1 MPIYSAVQV
10 KQSPGAPPF
19 FLLAVKAAELL
30 TWADIPRKKAG
41 YLAGYQRKQD
51 ESRQT
56 ILTKYL
62 SLHPNNIIPGAIIVA
77 SRPGSV
83 TVTPGPNSDTVQIDV
98 ALPPPVALPD
108 LIKRE
113 YGEFIARLPEQER
126 KDIESGRYDPPPVD
140 EDDPDEEVDE
150 TAQPPSYI
158 GALAQELRG
167 AIEDW
172 NKLPPKRQKAVED
185 YVRGISKPGFII
197 DGQHRVLGAKDVVTH
212 DVVLPVVLIPDLPVA
227 EQVFHFYVLNNK
239 AVPLKKTALRATV
252 STSLSSEEIRTLFT
266 RMDQAGIQVAEAQ
279 WTRQV
284 EDHADSPFRAL
295 IDFGLGGQDAF
306 ISENVMF
313 QVVKAFMRPGKK
325 YSALGAGVP
334 NWEGHDS
341 DAYRMKLFFT
351 LWHEVKAKYPDAWAS
366 AVANKG
372 VVYEKGQ
379 IMSKAAMIVLQ
390 QFLLD
395 DMVADLPKRR
405 QKNSVW
411 SPFSDPKELADCV
424 RGRLHYLPED
434 FFKREWT
441 EKGLDTSAGHEF
453 LLDQMNATVQKM
465 GQQIGK
471 LPLFRVKKK
480 PGKS

>member
-1 MPIYSAVQV
+1 
-10 KQSPGAPPF
+10 
-19 FLLAVKAAELL
+19 
-30 TWADIPRKKAG
+30 
-41 YLAGYQRKQD
+41 
-51 ESRQT
+51 
-56 ILTKYL
+56 
-62 SLHPNNIIPGAIIVA
+62 
-77 SRPGSV
+77 
-83 TVTPGPNSDTVQIDV
+83 
-98 ALPPPVALPD
+98 
-108 LIKRE
+108 
-113 YGEFIARLPEQER
+113 
-126 KDIESGRYDPPPVD
+126 
-140 EDDPDEEVDE
+140 
-150 TAQPPSYI
+150 
-158 GALAQELRG
+158 
-167 AIEDW
+167 
-172 NKLPPKRQKAVED
+172 
-185 YVRGISKPGFII
+185 
-197 DGQHRVLGAKDVVTH
+197 
-212 DVVLPVVLIPDLPVA
+212 
-227 EQVFHFYVLNNK
+227 LNYK

-284 EDHADSPFRAL
+284 EDHVDSPFRAL
-295 IDFGLGGQDAF
+295 VDFGLGGQDAF

-313 QVVKAFMRPGKK
+313 QVVKAFMRPSKK
-325 YSALGAGVP
+325 YSALGAGVH
-334 NWEGHDS
+334 NWEGDDS

-351 LWHEVKAKYPDAWAS
+351 LWQEVKTKYPDAWAI

-372 VVYEKGQ
+372 RVYEKGQ

-405 QKNSVW
+405 QKNHKW

-441 EKGLDTSAGHEF
+441 EKGLDTSAGHDF
-453 LLDQMNATVQKM
+453 LLDQMNATVHKM
-465 GQQIGK
+465 GQHIGK